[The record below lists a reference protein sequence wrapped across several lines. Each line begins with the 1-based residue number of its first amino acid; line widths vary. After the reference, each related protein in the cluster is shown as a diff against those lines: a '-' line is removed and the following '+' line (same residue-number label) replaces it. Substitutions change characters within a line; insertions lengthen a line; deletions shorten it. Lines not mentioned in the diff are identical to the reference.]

1 MPVADVSGSR
11 SGRPWTKAGGAQRG
25 RAGARPVLEIAANVS
40 ILLLIM
46 IGALAACLLLS
57 LPHGFAH

>member
-1 MPVADVSGSR
+1 MAVADFSGSR

-25 RAGARPVLEIAANVS
+25 RAGTGPILEIVANISV
-40 ILLLIM
+40 LLLIM

-57 LPHGFAH
+57 LPHCFAH